1 MKYKYILMDMDGMIC
16 DSARGIINSAKYSL
30 EAVGAEIPD
39 VDFRL
44 FLGPPIRDSYRKL
57 FKLEG
62 EKLELAVAKY
72 RERYVP
78 IGMFEN
84 DLYPGIYDLIRDLKS
99 DGRII
104 ILATGKVGDQAEQIL
119 KHFDLYKYFDFVA
132 GCELDGTRS
141 YKHEIIEYAL
151 ENIAALDKKGHAVM
165 IGDRYHD
172 ITGAAKAG
180 VASIGVLYGYGSRE
194 ELEEHSADY
203 LVESVEQLRE
213 LLF

>member
-16 DSARGIINSAKYSL
+16 DSARGILTSIKYSL
-30 EAVGAEIPD
+30 DYLGIETDLELLRP
-39 VDFRL
+39 
-44 FLGPPIRDSYRKL
+44 FLGPPIRDSYKKA
-57 FKLEG
+57 FNLEG

-72 RERYVP
+72 RERYIP

-132 GCELDGTRS
+132 GCEFDGTRS

-151 ENIAALDKKGHAVM
+151 ENIGALDKKGHAVM